1 MEIIFTI
8 VILGV
13 IVFLHELGHFAT
25 AKYFGMPVSE
35 FAIGMGPRIF
45 SVRKGETV
53 YSIRALPLGGFVNI
67 EGMQPEK
74 FDLEGFKKEKTDKI
88 IEELKREQR
97 IKGIKNETEGIGDEE
112 FVNEVSRRLD
122 KVIEKEVKKQENI
135 QKNGFFTKSPFS
147 RFVVLIA
154 GVMMNFIS
162 ALIAL
167 FVLLSI
173 TGIMPIKYTAP
184 VVGEIQV
191 NSRAK
196 EKLQINDR
204 ILAVNGENVSNW
216 VEMSEKVAKISKNYK
231 NEDVSLK
238 ILRNNKEI
246 TENVKLTYYGE
257 VKANLL
263 GIQVLPQKTNVGE
276 RIKMSFI
283 MFGDYFKLTLDGVRM
298 LVTGKVAMKEM
309 TGPVGLPK
317 IVGQAYGQGGFFALL
332 GIFILISIN
341 IGIMNLLPIPA
352 LDGGR
357 LIFVIPEFFGIKIN
371 KKIEERIHMIGMIF
385 LLVLMLVIVFSD
397 VTKYFNK

>member
-45 SVRKGETV
+45 SVRRGETV
-53 YSIRALPLGGFVNI
+53 YSIRVLPLGGFVNI
-67 EGMQPEK
+67 EGMQPEN
-74 FDLEGFKKEKTDKI
+74 FDLERFKKERTDEI
-88 IEELKREQR
+88 IEELRNE
-97 IKGIKNETEGIGDEE
+97 KGLTEKSDEIESEE
-112 FVNEVSRRLD
+112 FINEVSKRLD
-122 KVIEKEVKKQENI
+122 ENVEKELKKQENI
-135 QKNGFFTKSPFS
+135 QKNGFFAKSPFS

-167 FVLLSI
+167 FVMLSI
-173 TGIMPIKYTAP
+173 TGVMPIKYTAP
-184 VVGEIQV
+184 VVGEIQAD
-191 NSRAK
+191 SRAK
-196 EKLQINDR
+196 EKLRVNDR

-216 VEMSEKVAKISKNYK
+216 VEMSEKVLKISQNYK
-231 NEDVSLK
+231 DEDVSLK
-238 ILRNNKEI
+238 ILRNDKEI
-246 TENVKLTYYGE
+246 TENVKLTYNE
-257 VKANLL
+257 EAKANLL
-263 GIQVLPQKTNVGE
+263 GIQVLSQKTNINE
-276 RIKMSFI
+276 RIKMSFVL
-283 MFGDYFKLTLDGVRM
+283 FRDYFKLTLDGVRM

-332 GIFILISIN
+332 VIFILISIN

-357 LIFVIPEFFGIKIN
+357 LIFVIPEFFGIKVN
-371 KKIEERIHMIGMIF
+371 KKIEEKIHVIGMIF
-385 LLVLMLVIVFSD
+385 LLVLMLVIVFFD
-397 VTKYFNK
+397 VSKYFQ

>member
-53 YSIRALPLGGFVNI
+53 YSIRVLPLGGFVNI
-67 EGMQPEK
+67 EGMQPEN
-74 FDLEGFKKEKTDKI
+74 FDLERFKKEKTDEI
-88 IEELKREQR
+88 IEELRNE
-97 IKGIKNETEGIGDEE
+97 KGLTEKSDEIESEE
-112 FVNEVSRRLD
+112 FVNEVSKRLD
-122 KVIEKEVKKQENI
+122 ENVEKELKKQENI
-135 QKNGFFTKSPFS
+135 QKNGFFAKSPFS

-167 FVLLSI
+167 FVMLSI
-173 TGIMPIKYTAP
+173 TGVMPIKYTAP
-184 VVGEIQV
+184 VVGEIQAD
-191 NSRAK
+191 SRAK
-196 EKLQINDR
+196 EKLRVNDR

-216 VEMSEKVAKISKNYK
+216 VEMSEKVLKISQNYK
-231 NEDVSLK
+231 DEDVSLK
-238 ILRNNKEI
+238 ILRNDKEI
-246 TENVKLTYYGE
+246 TENVKLTYNKE
-257 VKANLL
+257 AKANLL
-263 GIQVLPQKTNVGE
+263 GIQVLSQKTNINE
-276 RIKMSFI
+276 RIKMSFVL
-283 MFGDYFKLTLDGVRM
+283 FRDYFKLTLDGVRM

-332 GIFILISIN
+332 VIFILISIY

-357 LIFVIPEFFGIKIN
+357 LIFVIPEFFGIKVN
-371 KKIEERIHMIGMIF
+371 KKIEEKIHVIGMIF
-385 LLVLMLVIVFSD
+385 LLLLMLVIVFFD
-397 VTKYFNK
+397 VSKYFQ

>member
-1 MEIIFTI
+1 MGIIFTI

-35 FAIGMGPRIF
+35 FAIGMGPKIF

-53 YSIRALPLGGFVNI
+53 YSIRVLPLGGFVNI
-67 EGMQPEK
+67 EGMQPEN
-74 FDLEGFKKEKTDKI
+74 FDLERFKKEKTDEI
-88 IEELKREQR
+88 IEELRNE
-97 IKGIKNETEGIGDEE
+97 KGLTEKSDEIESEE
-112 FVNEVSRRLD
+112 FVNEVSKRLD
-122 KVIEKEVKKQENI
+122 ENVEKELKKQENI
-135 QKNGFFTKSPFS
+135 QKNGFFAKSPFS

-167 FVLLSI
+167 FVMLSI
-173 TGIMPIKYTAP
+173 TGVMPIKYTAP
-184 VVGEIQV
+184 VVGEIQAD
-191 NSRAK
+191 SRAK
-196 EKLQINDR
+196 EKLKVNDR

-216 VEMSEKVAKISKNYK
+216 VEMSEKVLKISQNYK
-231 NEDVSLK
+231 DEDVSLK
-238 ILRNNKEI
+238 ILRNDKEI
-246 TENVKLTYYGE
+246 TENVKLTYNKE
-257 VKANLL
+257 AKANLL
-263 GIQVLPQKTNVGE
+263 GIQVLPQKTNINE
-276 RIKMSFI
+276 RIKMSFVL
-283 MFGDYFKLTLDGVRM
+283 FRDYFKLTLDGVRM

-357 LIFVIPEFFGIKIN
+357 LIFVIPEFFGIKVN
-371 KKIEERIHMIGMIF
+371 KKIEEKIHMIGMIF
-385 LLVLMLVIVFSD
+385 LLVLMLVIVFFD
-397 VTKYFNK
+397 VTKYF

>member
-1 MEIIFTI
+1 MGIIFTI
-8 VILGV
+8 LILGI

-74 FDLEGFKKEKTDKI
+74 FDLEGFKKEKTDEI

-97 IKGIKNETEGIGDEE
+97 IKGIKNETEGIGGEE

-246 TENVKLTYYGE
+246 RENVKLTYYGE
-257 VKANLL
+257 AKANLL
-263 GIQVLPQKTNVGE
+263 GIQVLPQKTTVGE

-357 LIFVIPEFFGIKIN
+357 LIFVIPEFLGIKIN
-371 KKIEERIHMIGMIF
+371 KKIEEKIHMIGMIF
-385 LLVLMLVIVFSD
+385 LLVLMLVIVFFD

>member
-1 MEIIFTI
+1 MGIIFTI

-35 FAIGMGPRIF
+35 FAIGMGPKIF

-53 YSIRALPLGGFVNI
+53 YSIRVLPLGGFVNI
-67 EGMQPEK
+67 EGMQPEN
-74 FDLEGFKKEKTDKI
+74 FDLERFKKERTDEI
-88 IEELKREQR
+88 IEELRNE
-97 IKGIKNETEGIGDEE
+97 KGLTEKSDEIESEE
-112 FVNEVSRRLD
+112 FVNEVSKRLD
-122 KVIEKEVKKQENI
+122 ENVEKELKKQENI
-135 QKNGFFTKSPFS
+135 QKNGFFAKSPFS

-167 FVLLSI
+167 FVMLSI
-173 TGIMPIKYTAP
+173 TGVMPIKYTAP

-191 NSRAK
+191 DSRAK
-196 EKLQINDR
+196 EKLRVNDR

-216 VEMSEKVAKISKNYK
+216 VEMSEKVLKISQNYK
-231 NEDVSLK
+231 DEDVSLK
-238 ILRNNKEI
+238 ILRNDKEI
-246 TENVKLTYYGE
+246 TENVKLTYNKE
-257 VKANLL
+257 AKANLL
-263 GIQVLPQKTNVGE
+263 GIQVLSQKTNINE
-276 RIKMSFI
+276 RIKMSFVL
-283 MFGDYFKLTLDGVRM
+283 FRDYFKLTLDGVRM

-332 GIFILISIN
+332 VIFILISIN

-357 LIFVIPEFFGIKIN
+357 IIFVIPEFFGIKVN
-371 KKIEERIHMIGMIF
+371 KKIEEKIHVIGMIF
-385 LLVLMLVIVFSD
+385 LLVLMLVIVFFD
-397 VTKYFNK
+397 VTKYF

>member
-1 MEIIFTI
+1 MGIIFTI

-35 FAIGMGPRIF
+35 FAIGMGPKIF

-53 YSIRALPLGGFVNI
+53 YSIRVLPLGGFVNI
-67 EGMQPEK
+67 EGMQPEN
-74 FDLEGFKKEKTDKI
+74 FDLERFKKERTDEI
-88 IEELKREQR
+88 IEELRNE
-97 IKGIKNETEGIGDEE
+97 KGLTEKSDEIESEE
-112 FVNEVSRRLD
+112 FVNEVSKRLD
-122 KVIEKEVKKQENI
+122 ENVEKELKKQENI
-135 QKNGFFTKSPFS
+135 QKNGFFAKSPFS

-167 FVLLSI
+167 FVMLSI
-173 TGIMPIKYTAP
+173 TGVMPIKYTAP
-184 VVGEIQV
+184 VVGEIQAD
-191 NSRAK
+191 SRAK
-196 EKLQINDR
+196 EKLRVNDR

-216 VEMSEKVAKISKNYK
+216 VEMSEKVLKISQNYK
-231 NEDVSLK
+231 EEDVSLK
-238 ILRNNKEI
+238 ILRNDKEI
-246 TENVKLTYYGE
+246 TENVKLTYNKE
-257 VKANLL
+257 AKANLL
-263 GIQVLPQKTNVGE
+263 GIQVLSQKTNINE
-276 RIKMSFI
+276 RIKMSFVL
-283 MFGDYFKLTLDGVRM
+283 FRDYFKLTLDGVRM

-332 GIFILISIN
+332 VIFILISIN

-357 LIFVIPEFFGIKIN
+357 LIFVIPEFFGIKVN
-371 KKIEERIHMIGMIF
+371 KKIEEKIHVIGMIF
-385 LLVLMLVIVFSD
+385 LLVLMLVIVFFD
-397 VTKYFNK
+397 VSKYFQ

>member
-1 MEIIFTI
+1 MGIIFTI

-35 FAIGMGPRIF
+35 FAIGMGPKIF

-53 YSIRALPLGGFVNI
+53 YSIRVLPLGGFVNI
-67 EGMQPEK
+67 EGMQPEN
-74 FDLEGFKKEKTDKI
+74 FDLERFKKEKTDEI
-88 IEELKREQR
+88 IEELRNE
-97 IKGIKNETEGIGDEE
+97 KGLSEKSDEIESEE
-112 FVNEVSRRLD
+112 FVNEVSKRLAEN
-122 KVIEKEVKKQENI
+122 VEKELKKQENI
-135 QKNGFFTKSPFS
+135 QKNGFFAKSPFS

-167 FVLLSI
+167 FVMLSI
-173 TGIMPIKYTAP
+173 TGVMPIKYTAP
-184 VVGEIQV
+184 VVGEIQAD
-191 NSRAK
+191 SRAK
-196 EKLQINDR
+196 EKLRVNDR
-204 ILAVNGENVSNW
+204 ILSVNGENVSNW
-216 VEMSEKVAKISKNYK
+216 VEMSEKVLKISQNYK
-231 NEDVSLK
+231 DEDVSLK
-238 ILRNNKEI
+238 ILRNDKEI
-246 TENVKLTYYGE
+246 TENVKLTYNKE
-257 VKANLL
+257 AKANLL
-263 GIQVLPQKTNVGE
+263 GIQVLSQKTNINE
-276 RIKMSFI
+276 RIKMSFVL
-283 MFGDYFKLTLDGVRM
+283 FRDYFKLTLDGVRM

-357 LIFVIPEFFGIKIN
+357 LIFVIPEFFGIKVN
-371 KKIEERIHMIGMIF
+371 KKIEEKIHVIGMIF
-385 LLVLMLVIVFSD
+385 LLVLMLVLVFFD
-397 VTKYFNK
+397 VTKYF

>member
-53 YSIRALPLGGFVNI
+53 YSIRVLPLGGFVNI
-67 EGMQPEK
+67 EGMQPEN
-74 FDLEGFKKEKTDKI
+74 FDLERFKKEKTDEI
-88 IEELKREQR
+88 IEELRNE
-97 IKGIKNETEGIGDEE
+97 KGLTEKSDEIESEE
-112 FVNEVSRRLD
+112 FVNEVSKRLD
-122 KVIEKEVKKQENI
+122 ENVEKELKKQENI
-135 QKNGFFTKSPFS
+135 QKNGFFAKSPFS

-167 FVLLSI
+167 FVMLSI
-173 TGIMPIKYTAP
+173 TGVMPIKYTAP
-184 VVGEIQV
+184 VVGEIQAD
-191 NSRAK
+191 SRAK
-196 EKLQINDR
+196 EKLRVNDR

-216 VEMSEKVAKISKNYK
+216 VEMSEKVLKISQNYK
-231 NEDVSLK
+231 DEDVSLK
-238 ILRNNKEI
+238 ILRNDKEI
-246 TENVKLTYYGE
+246 TENVKLTYNKE
-257 VKANLL
+257 AKANLL
-263 GIQVLPQKTNVGE
+263 GIQVLSQKTNINE
-276 RIKMSFI
+276 RIKMSFVL
-283 MFGDYFKLTLDGVRM
+283 FRDYFKLTLDGVRM

-332 GIFILISIN
+332 VIFILISIN

-357 LIFVIPEFFGIKIN
+357 LIFVIPEFFGIKVN
-371 KKIEERIHMIGMIF
+371 KKVEEKIHVIGMIF
-385 LLVLMLVIVFSD
+385 LLVLMLVIVFFD
-397 VTKYFNK
+397 VSKYFQ

>member
-45 SVRKGETV
+45 SVRRGETV
-53 YSIRALPLGGFVNI
+53 YSIRVLPLGGFVNI
-67 EGMQPEK
+67 EGMQPEN
-74 FDLEGFKKEKTDKI
+74 FDLERFKKEKTDEI
-88 IEELKREQR
+88 IEELRNE
-97 IKGIKNETEGIGDEE
+97 KGLTEKSDEIESEE
-112 FVNEVSRRLD
+112 FVNEVSKRLD
-122 KVIEKEVKKQENI
+122 ENVEKELKKQENI
-135 QKNGFFTKSPFS
+135 QKNGFFAKSPFS

-167 FVLLSI
+167 FVMLSI
-173 TGIMPIKYTAP
+173 TGVMPIKYTAP
-184 VVGEIQV
+184 VVGEIQAD
-191 NSRAK
+191 SRAK
-196 EKLQINDR
+196 DKLRVNDR

-216 VEMSEKVAKISKNYK
+216 VEISEKVLKISQNYK
-231 NEDVSLK
+231 DEDVSLK
-238 ILRNNKEI
+238 ILRNDKEI
-246 TENVKLTYYGE
+246 TENVKLTYNKE
-257 VKANLL
+257 AKANLL
-263 GIQVLPQKTNVGE
+263 GIQVLSQKTNINE
-276 RIKMSFI
+276 RIKMSFVL
-283 MFGDYFKLTLDGVRM
+283 FRDYFKLTLDGVRM

-357 LIFVIPEFFGIKIN
+357 LIFVIPEFFGIKVN
-371 KKIEERIHMIGMIF
+371 KKIEEKIHMIGMIF
-385 LLVLMLVIVFSD
+385 LLVLMLVIVFFD
-397 VTKYFNK
+397 VSKYFQ

>member
-1 MEIIFTI
+1 MEIIFTV

-53 YSIRALPLGGFVNI
+53 YSIRVLPLGGFVNI
-67 EGMQPEK
+67 EGMQPEN
-74 FDLEGFKKEKTDKI
+74 FDLERFKKEKTDEI
-88 IEELKREQR
+88 IEELRNE
-97 IKGIKNETEGIGDEE
+97 KGLTEKSDEIESEE
-112 FVNEVSRRLD
+112 FVNEVSKRLD
-122 KVIEKEVKKQENI
+122 ENVEKELKKQENI
-135 QKNGFFTKSPFS
+135 QKNGFFAKSPFS

-167 FVLLSI
+167 FVMLSI
-173 TGIMPIKYTAP
+173 TGVMPIKYTAP
-184 VVGEIQV
+184 VVGEIQAD
-191 NSRAK
+191 SRAK
-196 EKLQINDR
+196 EKLKVNDR

-216 VEMSEKVAKISKNYK
+216 VEMSEKVLKISQNYK
-231 NEDVSLK
+231 DEDVSLK
-238 ILRNNKEI
+238 ILRNDKEI
-246 TENVKLTYYGE
+246 TENVKLTYNKE
-257 VKANLL
+257 AKANLL
-263 GIQVLPQKTNVGE
+263 GIQVLSQKTNINE
-276 RIKMSFI
+276 RIKMSFVL
-283 MFGDYFKLTLDGVRM
+283 FRDYFKLTLDGVRM

-357 LIFVIPEFFGIKIN
+357 LIFVIPEFFGIKVN
-371 KKIEERIHMIGMIF
+371 KKIEEKIHMIGMIF
-385 LLVLMLVIVFSD
+385 LLVLMLVIVFFD
-397 VTKYFNK
+397 VSKYFQ

>member
-1 MEIIFTI
+1 MGIIFTI

-35 FAIGMGPRIF
+35 FAIGMGPKIF

-53 YSIRALPLGGFVNI
+53 YSIRILPLGGFVNI
-67 EGMQPEK
+67 EGMQPEN
-74 FDLEGFKKEKTDKI
+74 FDLERFKKEKTDEI
-88 IEELKREQR
+88 IEELRNE
-97 IKGIKNETEGIGDEE
+97 KGLTEKSDEIESEE
-112 FVNEVSRRLD
+112 FVNEVSKRLD
-122 KVIEKEVKKQENI
+122 ENVEKELKKQENI
-135 QKNGFFTKSPFS
+135 QKNGFFAKSPFS

-167 FVLLSI
+167 FVMLSI
-173 TGIMPIKYTAP
+173 TGVMPIKYTAP
-184 VVGEIQV
+184 VVGEIQAD
-191 NSRAK
+191 SRAK
-196 EKLQINDR
+196 EKLRVNDR

-216 VEMSEKVAKISKNYK
+216 VEMSEKVLKISQNYK
-231 NEDVSLK
+231 DEDVSLK
-238 ILRNNKEI
+238 ILRNDKEI
-246 TENVKLTYYGE
+246 TENVKLTYNKE
-257 VKANLL
+257 AKANLL
-263 GIQVLPQKTNVGE
+263 GIQVLPQKTNINE
-276 RIKMSFI
+276 RIKMSFV
-283 MFGDYFKLTLDGVRM
+283 MFRDYFKLTLDGVRM

-357 LIFVIPEFFGIKIN
+357 LIFVIPEFFGIKVN
-371 KKIEERIHMIGMIF
+371 KKIEEKIHMIGMIF
-385 LLVLMLVIVFSD
+385 LLVLMLVIVFFD
-397 VTKYFNK
+397 VTKYF

>member
-1 MEIIFTI
+1 MGIIFTI
-8 VILGV
+8 LILGI

-53 YSIRALPLGGFVNI
+53 YSIRVLPLGGFVNI
-67 EGMQPEK
+67 EGMQPEN
-74 FDLEGFKKEKTDKI
+74 FDLERFKKERTDEI
-88 IEELKREQR
+88 IEELRNE
-97 IKGIKNETEGIGDEE
+97 KGLTEKSDEIESEE
-112 FVNEVSRRLD
+112 FINEVSKRLD
-122 KVIEKEVKKQENI
+122 ENVEKELKKQENI
-135 QKNGFFTKSPFS
+135 QKNGFFAKSPFS

-167 FVLLSI
+167 FVMLSI
-173 TGIMPIKYTAP
+173 TGVMPIKYTAP
-184 VVGEIQV
+184 VVGEIQAD
-191 NSRAK
+191 SRAK
-196 EKLQINDR
+196 EKLKVNDR

-216 VEMSEKVAKISKNYK
+216 VEMSEKVLKISQNYK
-231 NEDVSLK
+231 DEDVSLK
-238 ILRNNKEI
+238 ILRNDKEI
-246 TENVKLTYYGE
+246 TENVKLTYNKE
-257 VKANLL
+257 AKANLL
-263 GIQVLPQKTNVGE
+263 GIQVLSQKTNINE
-276 RIKMSFI
+276 RIKMSFVL
-283 MFGDYFKLTLDGVRM
+283 FRDYFKLTLDGVRM

-332 GIFILISIN
+332 VIFILISIN

-357 LIFVIPEFFGIKIN
+357 LIFVIPEFFGIKVN
-371 KKIEERIHMIGMIF
+371 KKIEEKIHMIGMIF
-385 LLVLMLVIVFSD
+385 LLVLMLVIVFFD
-397 VTKYFNK
+397 VSKYFQ

>member
-53 YSIRALPLGGFVNI
+53 YSIRVLPLGGFVNI
-67 EGMQPEK
+67 EGMQPEN
-74 FDLEGFKKEKTDKI
+74 FDLERFKKEKTDEI
-88 IEELKREQR
+88 IEELRNE
-97 IKGIKNETEGIGDEE
+97 KGLTEKSDEIESEE
-112 FVNEVSRRLD
+112 FVNEVSKRLD
-122 KVIEKEVKKQENI
+122 ENVEKELKKQENI
-135 QKNGFFTKSPFS
+135 QKNGFFAKSPFS

-167 FVLLSI
+167 FVMLSI
-173 TGIMPIKYTAP
+173 TGVMPIKYTAP
-184 VVGEIQV
+184 VVGEIQAD
-191 NSRAK
+191 SRAK
-196 EKLQINDR
+196 EKLRVNDR

-216 VEMSEKVAKISKNYK
+216 VEMSEKVLKISQNYK
-231 NEDVSLK
+231 DEDVSLK
-238 ILRNNKEI
+238 ILRNDKEI
-246 TENVKLTYYGE
+246 TENVKLTYNKE
-257 VKANLL
+257 AKANLL
-263 GIQVLPQKTNVGE
+263 GIQVLSQKTNINE
-276 RIKMSFI
+276 RIKMSFV
-283 MFGDYFKLTLDGVRM
+283 MFRDYFKLTLDGVRM

-332 GIFILISIN
+332 VIFILISIN

-357 LIFVIPEFFGIKIN
+357 LIFVIPEFFGIKVN
-371 KKIEERIHMIGMIF
+371 KKIEEKIHMIGMIF
-385 LLVLMLVIVFSD
+385 LLVLMLVIVFFD
-397 VTKYFNK
+397 VTKYFQ

>member
-35 FAIGMGPRIF
+35 FAIGMGPKIF
-45 SVRKGETV
+45 SVRKGETI
-53 YSIRALPLGGFVNI
+53 YSIRILPLGGFVNI
-67 EGMQPEK
+67 EGMRPEN
-74 FDLEGFKKEKTDKI
+74 FDLESFKKERTDEI
-88 IEELKREQR
+88 IEELRNE
-97 IKGIKNETEGIGDEE
+97 KGLTEKSDEIESEE
-112 FVNEVSRRLD
+112 FVNEVSKRLD
-122 KVIEKEVKKQENI
+122 EDVEKELKKQENI
-135 QKNGFFTKSPFS
+135 QKNGFFAKSPFS

-167 FVLLSI
+167 FVMLSI
-173 TGIMPIKYTAP
+173 TGVMPIKYTAP
-184 VVGEIQV
+184 VVGEIQAD
-191 NSRAK
+191 SRAK
-196 EKLQINDR
+196 EKLKVNDK
-204 ILAVNGENVSNW
+204 ILEVNGENVSNW
-216 VEMSEKVAKISKNYK
+216 VEMSEKVLKISQNYK

-238 ILRNNKEI
+238 ILRDNKEI
-246 TENVKLTYYGE
+246 TENVKLTYNKE
-257 VKANLL
+257 TKANLL
-263 GIQVLPQKTNVGE
+263 GIQVLPQKTNINE
-276 RIKMSFI
+276 RIKMSFVL
-283 MFGDYFKLTLDGVRM
+283 FRDYFKLTLDGVRM

-357 LIFVIPEFFGIKIN
+357 LIFVIPEFFGIKVN
-371 KKIEERIHMIGMIF
+371 KKIEEKIHMIGMIF
-385 LLVLMLVIVFSD
+385 LLVLMLVIVFFD
-397 VTKYFNK
+397 VTKYFQ

>member
-1 MEIIFTI
+1 MGIIFTI

-35 FAIGMGPRIF
+35 FAIGMGPKIF

-53 YSIRALPLGGFVNI
+53 YSIRVLPLGGFVNI
-67 EGMQPEK
+67 EGMQPEN
-74 FDLEGFKKEKTDKI
+74 FDLERFKKEKTDEI
-88 IEELKREQR
+88 IEELRNE
-97 IKGIKNETEGIGDEE
+97 KGLSEKSDEIESEE
-112 FVNEVSRRLD
+112 FVNEVSKRLD
-122 KVIEKEVKKQENI
+122 ENVEKELKKQENI

-173 TGIMPIKYTAP
+173 TGVMPIKYTAP
-184 VVGEIQV
+184 VVGEIQAD
-191 NSRAK
+191 SRAK
-196 EKLQINDR
+196 EKLRVNDR

-216 VEMSEKVAKISKNYK
+216 VEMSEKVLKISQNYK
-231 NEDVSLK
+231 DEDVSLK
-238 ILRNNKEI
+238 ILRDNKEI
-246 TENVKLTYYGE
+246 TENVKLTYNKE
-257 VKANLL
+257 AKANLL
-263 GIQVLPQKTNVGE
+263 GIQVLPQKTNINE
-276 RIKMSFI
+276 RIKMSFV
-283 MFGDYFKLTLDGVRM
+283 MFRDYFKLTLDGVRM

-357 LIFVIPEFFGIKIN
+357 LIFVIPEFFGIKVN
-371 KKIEERIHMIGMIF
+371 KKIEEKIHMIGMIF
-385 LLVLMLVIVFSD
+385 LLVLMLVIVFFD
-397 VTKYFNK
+397 VTKYFQ

>member
-45 SVRKGETV
+45 SVRRGETV
-53 YSIRALPLGGFVNI
+53 YSIRILPLGGFVNI
-67 EGMQPEK
+67 EGMQPEN
-74 FDLEGFKKEKTDKI
+74 FDLERFKKEKTDEI
-88 IEELKREQR
+88 IEELRNE
-97 IKGIKNETEGIGDEE
+97 KGLTEKSDEIESEE
-112 FVNEVSRRLD
+112 FVNEVSKRLD
-122 KVIEKEVKKQENI
+122 ENVEKELEKQENI
-135 QKNGFFTKSPFS
+135 QKNGFFAKSPFS

-162 ALIAL
+162 ALIVL
-167 FVLLSI
+167 FVMLSI
-173 TGIMPIKYTAP
+173 TGVMPIKYTAP
-184 VVGEIQV
+184 VVGEIQAD
-191 NSRAK
+191 SRAK
-196 EKLQINDR
+196 EKLRVNDR

-216 VEMSEKVAKISKNYK
+216 VEMSEKVLKISQNYK
-231 NEDVSLK
+231 DEDVSLK
-238 ILRNNKEI
+238 ILRNDKEI
-246 TENVKLTYYGE
+246 TENVKLTYNKE
-257 VKANLL
+257 AKANLL
-263 GIQVLPQKTNVGE
+263 GIQVLSQKTNINE
-276 RIKMSFI
+276 RIKMSFVL
-283 MFGDYFKLTLDGVRM
+283 FRDYFKLTLDGVRM

-357 LIFVIPEFFGIKIN
+357 LIFVIPEFFGIKVN
-371 KKIEERIHMIGMIF
+371 KKIEEKIHMIGMIF
-385 LLVLMLVIVFSD
+385 LLVLMLVIVFFD
-397 VTKYFNK
+397 VSKYFQ

>member
-45 SVRKGETV
+45 SVRRGETV
-53 YSIRALPLGGFVNI
+53 YSIRVLPLGGFVNI
-67 EGMQPEK
+67 EGMQPEN
-74 FDLEGFKKEKTDKI
+74 FDLERFKKEKTDEI
-88 IEELKREQR
+88 IEELRNE
-97 IKGIKNETEGIGDEE
+97 KGLSEKSDEIESEE
-112 FVNEVSRRLD
+112 FVNEVSKRLD
-122 KVIEKEVKKQENI
+122 ENVEKELKKQENI
-135 QKNGFFTKSPFS
+135 QKNGFFAKSPFS

-167 FVLLSI
+167 FVMLSI
-173 TGIMPIKYTAP
+173 TGVMPIKYTAP
-184 VVGEIQV
+184 VVGEIQAD
-191 NSRAK
+191 SRAK
-196 EKLQINDR
+196 EKLKVNDR

-216 VEMSEKVAKISKNYK
+216 VEMSEKVLKISQNYK
-231 NEDVSLK
+231 DEDVSLK
-238 ILRNNKEI
+238 ILRNDKEI
-246 TENVKLTYYGE
+246 TENVKLTYNKE
-257 VKANLL
+257 AKANLL
-263 GIQVLPQKTNVGE
+263 GIQVLSQKTNINE
-276 RIKMSFI
+276 RIKMSFVL
-283 MFGDYFKLTLDGVRM
+283 FRDYFKLTLDGVRM

-332 GIFILISIN
+332 VIFILISIN

-357 LIFVIPEFFGIKIN
+357 LIFVIPEFFGIKVN
-371 KKIEERIHMIGMIF
+371 KKIEEKIHMIGMIF
-385 LLVLMLVIVFSD
+385 LLVLMLVIVFFD
-397 VTKYFNK
+397 VTKYF

>member
-35 FAIGMGPRIF
+35 FAIGMGPKIF

-53 YSIRALPLGGFVNI
+53 YSIRVLPLGGFVNI
-67 EGMQPEK
+67 EGMQPEN
-74 FDLEGFKKEKTDKI
+74 FDLERFKKEKTDEI
-88 IEELKREQR
+88 IEELRNE
-97 IKGIKNETEGIGDEE
+97 KGLTEKSDEIESEE
-112 FVNEVSRRLD
+112 FVNEVSKRLD
-122 KVIEKEVKKQENI
+122 ENVEKELKKQENI
-135 QKNGFFTKSPFS
+135 QKNGFFAKSPFS

-167 FVLLSI
+167 FVMLSI
-173 TGIMPIKYTAP
+173 TGVMPIKYTAP
-184 VVGEIQV
+184 VVGEIQAD
-191 NSRAK
+191 SRAK
-196 EKLQINDR
+196 EKLRVNDR

-216 VEMSEKVAKISKNYK
+216 VEMSEKVLKISQNYK
-231 NEDVSLK
+231 DEDVSLK
-238 ILRNNKEI
+238 ILRNDKEI
-246 TENVKLTYYGE
+246 TENVKLTYNKE
-257 VKANLL
+257 AKANLL
-263 GIQVLPQKTNVGE
+263 GIQVLSQKTNINE
-276 RIKMSFI
+276 RIKMSFVL
-283 MFGDYFKLTLDGVRM
+283 FRDYFKLTLDGVKM

-317 IVGQAYGQGGFFALL
+317 IVGEAYGQGGFFALL

-357 LIFVIPEFFGIKIN
+357 LIFVIPEFFGIKVN
-371 KKIEERIHMIGMIF
+371 KKIEEKIHVIGMIF
-385 LLVLMLVIVFSD
+385 LLVLMLVIVFFD
-397 VTKYFNK
+397 VTKYF

>member
-1 MEIIFTI
+1 MGIIFTI

-35 FAIGMGPRIF
+35 FAIGMGPKIF

-53 YSIRALPLGGFVNI
+53 YSIRVLPLGGFVNI
-67 EGMQPEK
+67 EGMQPEN
-74 FDLEGFKKEKTDKI
+74 FDLERFKKEKTDEI
-88 IEELKREQR
+88 IEELRNE
-97 IKGIKNETEGIGDEE
+97 KGLTEKSDEIESEE
-112 FVNEVSRRLD
+112 FVNEVSKRLD
-122 KVIEKEVKKQENI
+122 ENVEKELKKQENI
-135 QKNGFFTKSPFS
+135 QKNGFFAKSPFS

-167 FVLLSI
+167 FVMLSI
-173 TGIMPIKYTAP
+173 TGVMPIKYTAP
-184 VVGEIQV
+184 VVGEIQAD
-191 NSRAK
+191 SRAK
-196 EKLQINDR
+196 DKLRVNDR

-216 VEMSEKVAKISKNYK
+216 VEISEKVLKISQNYK
-231 NEDVSLK
+231 DEDVSLK
-238 ILRNNKEI
+238 ILRNDKEI
-246 TENVKLTYYGE
+246 RENVKLTYNKE
-257 VKANLL
+257 AKANLL
-263 GIQVLPQKTNVGE
+263 GIQVLSQKTNINE
-276 RIKMSFI
+276 RIKMSFVL
-283 MFGDYFKLTLDGVRM
+283 FRDYFKLTLDGVRM

-357 LIFVIPEFFGIKIN
+357 LIFVIPEFFGIKVN
-371 KKIEERIHMIGMIF
+371 KKIEEKIHMIGMIF
-385 LLVLMLVIVFSD
+385 LLVLMLVIVFFD
-397 VTKYFNK
+397 VTKYF

>member
-35 FAIGMGPRIF
+35 FAIGMGPKIF

-53 YSIRALPLGGFVNI
+53 YSIRILPLGGFVNI
-67 EGMQPEK
+67 EGMQPEN
-74 FDLEGFKKEKTDKI
+74 FDLERFKKEKTDEI
-88 IEELKREQR
+88 IEELRNE
-97 IKGIKNETEGIGDEE
+97 KGLTEKSDEIESEE
-112 FVNEVSRRLD
+112 FVNEVSKRLD
-122 KVIEKEVKKQENI
+122 ENVEKELKKQENI
-135 QKNGFFTKSPFS
+135 QKNGFFAKSPFS

-167 FVLLSI
+167 FVMLSI
-173 TGIMPIKYTAP
+173 TGVMPIKYTAP
-184 VVGEIQV
+184 VVGEIQAD
-191 NSRAK
+191 SRAK
-196 EKLQINDR
+196 EKLRVNDR
-204 ILAVNGENVSNW
+204 ILSVNGENVSNW
-216 VEMSEKVAKISKNYK
+216 VEMSEKVLKISQNYK
-231 NEDVSLK
+231 EEDVSLK
-238 ILRNNKEI
+238 ILRNDKEI
-246 TENVKLTYYGE
+246 TENVKLTYNKE
-257 VKANLL
+257 AKANLL
-263 GIQVLPQKTNVGE
+263 GIQVLSQKTNINE
-276 RIKMSFI
+276 RIKMSFVL
-283 MFGDYFKLTLDGVRM
+283 FRDYFKLTLDGVRM

-357 LIFVIPEFFGIKIN
+357 LIFVIPEFFGIKVN
-371 KKIEERIHMIGMIF
+371 KKIEEKIHVIGMIF
-385 LLVLMLVIVFSD
+385 LLVLMLVIVFFD
-397 VTKYFNK
+397 VTKYF

>member
-45 SVRKGETV
+45 SVRRGETV
-53 YSIRALPLGGFVNI
+53 YSIRVLPLGGFVNI
-67 EGMQPEK
+67 EGMQPEN
-74 FDLEGFKKEKTDKI
+74 FDLESFKKEKTDEI
-88 IEELKREQR
+88 IEELRNE
-97 IKGIKNETEGIGDEE
+97 KGLTEKSDEIESEE
-112 FVNEVSRRLD
+112 FVNEVSKRLD
-122 KVIEKEVKKQENI
+122 ENVEKELKKQENI
-135 QKNGFFTKSPFS
+135 QKNGFFAKSPFS

-167 FVLLSI
+167 FVMLSI
-173 TGIMPIKYTAP
+173 TGVMPIKYTAP
-184 VVGEIQV
+184 VVGEIQAD
-191 NSRAK
+191 SRAK
-196 EKLQINDR
+196 EKLRVNDR

-216 VEMSEKVAKISKNYK
+216 VEMSEKVLKISQNYK
-231 NEDVSLK
+231 DEDVSLK
-238 ILRNNKEI
+238 ILRNDKEI
-246 TENVKLTYYGE
+246 TENVKLTYNKE
-257 VKANLL
+257 AKANLL
-263 GIQVLPQKTNVGE
+263 GIQVLSQKTNINE
-276 RIKMSFI
+276 RIKMSFVL
-283 MFGDYFKLTLDGVRM
+283 FRDYFKLTLDGVRM

-357 LIFVIPEFFGIKIN
+357 LIFVIPEFFGIKVN
-371 KKIEERIHMIGMIF
+371 KKIEEKIHMIGMIF
-385 LLVLMLVIVFSD
+385 LLVLMLVIVFFD
-397 VTKYFNK
+397 VSKYFQ

>member
-1 MEIIFTI
+1 MGIIFTI

-45 SVRKGETV
+45 SVRRGETV
-53 YSIRALPLGGFVNI
+53 YSIRILPLGGFVNI
-67 EGMQPEK
+67 EGMQPEN
-74 FDLEGFKKEKTDKI
+74 FDLERFKKEKTDEI
-88 IEELKREQR
+88 IEELR
-97 IKGIKNETEGIGDEE
+97 NEKWLTEKYDEIESEE
-112 FVNEVSRRLD
+112 FINEVSKRLD
-122 KVIEKEVKKQENI
+122 ENVEKELKKQENI
-135 QKNGFFTKSPFS
+135 QKNGFFAKSPFS

-167 FVLLSI
+167 FVMLSI
-173 TGIMPIKYTAP
+173 TGVMPIKYTAP
-184 VVGEIQV
+184 VVGEIQAD
-191 NSRAK
+191 SRAK
-196 EKLQINDR
+196 EKLKVNDR

-216 VEMSEKVAKISKNYK
+216 VEMSEKVLKISQNYK
-231 NEDVSLK
+231 DEDVSLK
-238 ILRNNKEI
+238 ILRNDKEI
-246 TENVKLTYYGE
+246 TENVKLTYNKE
-257 VKANLL
+257 AKANLL
-263 GIQVLPQKTNVGE
+263 GIQVLSQKTNINE
-276 RIKMSFI
+276 RIKMSFVL
-283 MFGDYFKLTLDGVRM
+283 FRDYFKLTLDGVRM

-357 LIFVIPEFFGIKIN
+357 LIFVIPEFFGIKVN
-371 KKIEERIHMIGMIF
+371 KKIEEKIHMIGMIF
-385 LLVLMLVIVFSD
+385 LLVLMLVIVFFD
-397 VTKYFNK
+397 VTKYF

>member
-1 MEIIFTI
+1 MGIIFTI

-35 FAIGMGPRIF
+35 FAIGMGPKIF

-53 YSIRALPLGGFVNI
+53 YSIRVLPLGGFVNI
-67 EGMQPEK
+67 EGMQPEN
-74 FDLEGFKKEKTDKI
+74 FDLERFKKEKTDEI
-88 IEELKREQR
+88 IEELRNE
-97 IKGIKNETEGIGDEE
+97 KGLSEKSDEIESEE
-112 FVNEVSRRLD
+112 FVNEVSKRLD
-122 KVIEKEVKKQENI
+122 ENVEKELKKQENI

-173 TGIMPIKYTAP
+173 TGVMPIKYTAP
-184 VVGEIQV
+184 VVGEIQAD
-191 NSRAK
+191 SRAK
-196 EKLQINDR
+196 EKLRVNDR

-216 VEMSEKVAKISKNYK
+216 VEMSEKVLKISQNYK
-231 NEDVSLK
+231 DEDVSLK
-238 ILRNNKEI
+238 ILRDNKEI
-246 TENVKLTYYGE
+246 TENVKLTYNKE
-257 VKANLL
+257 AKANLL
-263 GIQVLPQKTNVGE
+263 GIQVLPQKTNINE
-276 RIKMSFI
+276 RIKMSFV
-283 MFGDYFKLTLDGVRM
+283 MFRDYFKLTLDGVRM

-357 LIFVIPEFFGIKIN
+357 LIFVIPEFFGIKVN
-371 KKIEERIHMIGMIF
+371 KKIEEKIHMIGMIF
-385 LLVLMLVIVFSD
+385 LLVLMLVIVFFD
-397 VTKYFNK
+397 VTKYF

>member
-1 MEIIFTI
+1 MGIIFTI

-35 FAIGMGPRIF
+35 FAIGMGPKIF

-53 YSIRALPLGGFVNI
+53 YSIRILPLGGFVNI
-67 EGMQPEK
+67 DGMQPEN
-74 FDLEGFKKEKTDKI
+74 FDLERFKKEKTDEI
-88 IEELKREQR
+88 IEELRNE
-97 IKGIKNETEGIGDEE
+97 KGLTEKDYEIESEE
-112 FVNEVSRRLD
+112 FVNEVLKRLD
-122 KVIEKEVKKQENI
+122 EDVEKELKKQENI
-135 QKNGFFTKSPFS
+135 EKNGFFAKSSFS

-167 FVLLSI
+167 FVMLSI
-173 TGIMPIKYTAP
+173 TGVMPIKYTTP
-184 VVGEIQV
+184 VVGEIQAD
-191 NSRAK
+191 SRAK
-196 EKLQINDR
+196 DKLRVNDR

-216 VEMSEKVAKISKNYK
+216 VEMSEKVLKISQNYK
-231 NEDVSLK
+231 DEDVSLK
-238 ILRNNKEI
+238 ILRNDKEI
-246 TENVKLTYYGE
+246 TENVKLTYNKE
-257 VKANLL
+257 AKANLL
-263 GIQVLPQKTNVGE
+263 GIQVLSQKTNINE
-276 RIKMSFI
+276 RIKMSFVL
-283 MFGDYFKLTLDGVRM
+283 FRDYFKLTLDGVRM

-317 IVGQAYGQGGFFALL
+317 IIGQAYGQGGLFALL

-357 LIFVIPEFFGIKIN
+357 LIFVIPEFFGIKVN
-371 KKIEERIHMIGMIF
+371 KKIEEKIHMIGMIF
-385 LLVLMLVIVFSD
+385 LLVLMLVIVFFD
-397 VTKYFNK
+397 VIKYFQ

>member
-45 SVRKGETV
+45 SVRRGETV
-53 YSIRALPLGGFVNI
+53 YSIRVLPLGGFVNI
-67 EGMQPEK
+67 EGMQPEN
-74 FDLEGFKKEKTDKI
+74 FDLERFKKERTDEI
-88 IEELKREQR
+88 IEELRNE
-97 IKGIKNETEGIGDEE
+97 KGLTEKSDEIESEE
-112 FVNEVSRRLD
+112 FINEVSKRLD
-122 KVIEKEVKKQENI
+122 ENVEKELKKQENI
-135 QKNGFFTKSPFS
+135 QKNGFFAKSPFS

-167 FVLLSI
+167 FVMLSI
-173 TGIMPIKYTAP
+173 TGVMPIKYTAP
-184 VVGEIQV
+184 VVGEIQAD
-191 NSRAK
+191 SRAK
-196 EKLQINDR
+196 EKLRVNDR

-216 VEMSEKVAKISKNYK
+216 VEISEKVLKISQNYK
-231 NEDVSLK
+231 DEDVSLK
-238 ILRNNKEI
+238 ILRNDKEI
-246 TENVKLTYYGE
+246 TENVKLTYNKE
-257 VKANLL
+257 AKANLL
-263 GIQVLPQKTNVGE
+263 GIQVLSQKTNINE
-276 RIKMSFI
+276 RIKMSFVL
-283 MFGDYFKLTLDGVRM
+283 FRDYFKLTLDGVKM

-357 LIFVIPEFFGIKIN
+357 LIFVIPEFFGIKVN
-371 KKIEERIHMIGMIF
+371 KKIEEKIHMIGMIF
-385 LLVLMLVIVFSD
+385 LLVLMLVIVFFD
-397 VTKYFNK
+397 VSKYFQ

>member
-1 MEIIFTI
+1 MGIIFTI
-8 VILGV
+8 VILGL

-35 FAIGMGPRIF
+35 FAIGMGPKIF
-45 SVRKGETV
+45 SARKGETV

-74 FDLEGFKKEKTDKI
+74 FDLKGFKKEKTDEI
-88 IEELKREQR
+88 IEELKREQKLKDMEGETR
-97 IKGIKNETEGIGDEE
+97 ETEDEE
-112 FVNEVSRRLD
+112 FVNEVSKRLD
-122 KVIEKEVKKQENI
+122 KAVEEELGRQENI
-135 QKNGFFTKSPFS
+135 QKNGFFTKPPFS

-184 VVGEIQV
+184 VVGEIQA

-196 EKLQINDR
+196 EKLQVNDR

-257 VKANLL
+257 AKANLL
-263 GIQVLPQKTNVGE
+263 GIQVLPQKTTVGE

-317 IVGQAYGQGGFFALL
+317 IIGQAYGQGGFFALL

-357 LIFVIPEFFGIKIN
+357 LIFVIPEFFGIKVN
-371 KKIEERIHMIGMIF
+371 KKIEEKIHMIGMIF
-385 LLVLMLVIVFSD
+385 LLVLMLIIVFFD
-397 VTKYFNK
+397 VTKYF

>member
-1 MEIIFTI
+1 MGIIFTI
-8 VILGV
+8 LILGI

-74 FDLEGFKKEKTDKI
+74 FDLEGFKKEKTDEI
-88 IEELKREQR
+88 IEELKREQK

-204 ILAVNGENVSNW
+204 ILAVDGENVSNW

-246 TENVKLTYYGE
+246 TENVKLTYYDE
-257 VKANLL
+257 AKANLL
-263 GIQVLPQKTNVGE
+263 GIQVLPQKTTVGE

-317 IVGQAYGQGGFFALL
+317 IIGQAYGQGGFFALL

>member
-45 SVRKGETV
+45 SVRRGETV
-53 YSIRALPLGGFVNI
+53 YSIRVLPLGGFVNI
-67 EGMQPEK
+67 EGMQPEN
-74 FDLEGFKKEKTDKI
+74 FDLERFKKEKTDEI
-88 IEELKREQR
+88 IEELRNE
-97 IKGIKNETEGIGDEE
+97 KGLSEKSDEIESEE
-112 FVNEVSRRLD
+112 FVNEVSKRLD
-122 KVIEKEVKKQENI
+122 ENVEKELKKQENI
-135 QKNGFFTKSPFS
+135 QKNGFFAKSPFS

-167 FVLLSI
+167 FVMLSI
-173 TGIMPIKYTAP
+173 TGVMPIKYTAP
-184 VVGEIQV
+184 VVGEIQAD
-191 NSRAK
+191 SRAK
-196 EKLQINDR
+196 EKLRVNDR

-216 VEMSEKVAKISKNYK
+216 VEMSEKVLKISQNYK
-231 NEDVSLK
+231 DEDVSLK
-238 ILRNNKEI
+238 ILRNDKEI
-246 TENVKLTYYGE
+246 TENVKLTYNKE
-257 VKANLL
+257 AKANLL
-263 GIQVLPQKTNVGE
+263 GIQVLSQKTNINE
-276 RIKMSFI
+276 RIKMSFV
-283 MFGDYFKLTLDGVRM
+283 MFRDYFKLTLDGVRM

-357 LIFVIPEFFGIKIN
+357 LIFVIPEFFGIKVN
-371 KKIEERIHMIGMIF
+371 KKIEEKIHMIGMIF
-385 LLVLMLVIVFSD
+385 LLVLMLVIVFFD
-397 VTKYFNK
+397 VSKYFQ

>member
-45 SVRKGETV
+45 SVRRGETV
-53 YSIRALPLGGFVNI
+53 YSIRVLPLGGFVNI
-67 EGMQPEK
+67 EGMQPEN
-74 FDLEGFKKEKTDKI
+74 FDLERFKKEKTDEI
-88 IEELKREQR
+88 IEELRNE
-97 IKGIKNETEGIGDEE
+97 KGLTEKSDEIESEE
-112 FVNEVSRRLD
+112 FVNEVSKRLD
-122 KVIEKEVKKQENI
+122 ENVEKELKKQENI
-135 QKNGFFTKSPFS
+135 QKNGFFAKSPFS

-167 FVLLSI
+167 FVMLSI
-173 TGIMPIKYTAP
+173 TGVMPIKYTAP
-184 VVGEIQV
+184 VVGEIQAD
-191 NSRAK
+191 SRAK
-196 EKLQINDR
+196 EKLRVNDR

-216 VEMSEKVAKISKNYK
+216 VEMSEKVLKISQNYK
-231 NEDVSLK
+231 DEDVSLK
-238 ILRNNKEI
+238 ILRNDKEI
-246 TENVKLTYYGE
+246 TENVKLTYNKE
-257 VKANLL
+257 AKANLL
-263 GIQVLPQKTNVGE
+263 GIQVLPQKTNINE
-276 RIKMSFI
+276 RIKMSFV
-283 MFGDYFKLTLDGVRM
+283 MFRDYFKLTLDGVRM

-357 LIFVIPEFFGIKIN
+357 LIFVIPEFFGIKVN
-371 KKIEERIHMIGMIF
+371 KKIEEKIHMIGMIF
-385 LLVLMLVIVFSD
+385 LLVLMLVIVFFD
-397 VTKYFNK
+397 VTKYF